1 MSKTSEIIFTV
12 QLDDK
17 SVPTKIEWMATDAGM
32 PEKKECKSIMISLW
46 DKEENA
52 TMGIDLWTKEMN
64 VDEMNIHIHQ
74 TLIKMSDTILRSTK
88 NKEAAKMIENF
99 SAEFAEKLDLE
110 KKVKKDFK

>member
-12 QLDDK
+12 QLDEK
-17 SVPTKIEWMATDAGM
+17 NVPSKIEWMATDAGF
-32 PEKKECKSIMISLW
+32 PKKKECKSIMISLW
-46 DKEENA
+46 DKVENA

-74 TLIKMSDTILRSTK
+74 TLIKLSDTLLRSTK
-88 NKEAAKMIENF
+88 NNEAAKMVEDF
-99 SAEFAEKLDLE
+99 SAEFAEKLGLE